1 MEQMGKLSSVN
12 MPFGDTEMRPELQA
26 KMIQHLLKKKGEK
39 GFTLVELL
47 VVIVIVGIL
56 TAIALPS
63 FLNQTAK
70 AKQAE
75 AKQKVGAILKTQQS
89 WYTEHDSFAGI
100 IDDLALGNL
109 DGAST
114 APLFTYAIVNLGD
127 RSTSTGITAKSN
139 ETSVKSYSGR
149 VDVTNVTGTGGV
161 KRKAWNSIICEA
173 NTPGTT
179 LMAQPAGVTDADCTA
194 LSARIAP

>member
-1 MEQMGKLSSVN
+1 MEQMGKLNSTN
-12 MPFGDTEMRPELQA
+12 MPFGDTEMRPELQT
-26 KMIQHLLKKKGEK
+26 KMIQHLPKKKGEK

-75 AKQKVGAILKTQQS
+75 AKQKVSTVLKIQQV

-109 DGAST
+109 ASAST
-114 APLFTYAIVNLGD
+114 IPLFTYAIVNVGD
-127 RSTSTGITAKSN
+127 RSTSTGVTAKSN
-139 ETSVKSYSGR
+139 ETAVKSYSGR
-149 VDVTNVTGTGGV
+149 VDVTNVAGTNGV
-161 KRKAWNSIICEA
+161 NWKVWNSLICEA

-179 LMAQPAGVTDADCTA
+179 LMAQPAGVTAADCTA
-194 LSARIAP
+194 LSARVAL